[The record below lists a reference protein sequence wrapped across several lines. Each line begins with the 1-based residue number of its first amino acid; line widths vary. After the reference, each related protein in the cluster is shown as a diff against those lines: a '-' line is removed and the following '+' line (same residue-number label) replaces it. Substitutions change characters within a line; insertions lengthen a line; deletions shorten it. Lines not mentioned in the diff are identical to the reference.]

1 MHVYNTARI
10 SMRACFD
17 REKSAC
23 SLARCAR
30 EGRAA
35 LEREG
40 LWGRGIQRGRT
51 LPL

>member
-23 SLARCAR
+23 SLGTLRK
-30 EGRAA
+30 
-35 LEREG
+35 
-40 LWGRGIQRGRT
+40 RGQGGS
-51 LPL
+51 